1 MEAARIPMDAP
12 GPPRLR
18 LYDHTAALET
28 VHEWLIE
35 SGGEL
40 TPEIEALLDEAEDAF
55 AAKAERVALKVRE
68 METEAKAV
76 KEEADRLAARAR
88 SLERG
93 ARSLKDYLHEQCFAA
108 GQTVVKGRLATVRVQ
123 KSPVSALC
131 TIPEDALAELKN
143 DPAYA
148 RFVRE
153 IPASY
158 RFDARAAIEAVKA
171 GEELPEGIY
180 TEQRTHVRI
189 Y

>member
-1 MEAARIPMDAP
+1 MEAAQITTDAP
-12 GPPRLR
+12 GRPRLR

-28 VHEWLIE
+28 VHDWLIE

-40 TPEIEALLDEAEDAF
+40 TPEIEALLEEAEEGF
-55 AAKAERVALKVRE
+55 AEKAERVALKVRE
-68 METEAKAV
+68 MEAEAKAA

-93 ARSLKDYLHEQCFAA
+93 ARSLKDYLLEQCHRI
-108 GQTVVKGRLATVRVQ
+108 GKHVVKGALATVRVQ
-123 KSPVSALC
+123 KSPPSALC

-148 RFVRE
+148 RFIRE